1 VTSLRQRLTAGLT
14 EGAPLFPLVV
24 LFGLNA
30 VDELDRSAFNVLAPE
45 IKDHFHL
52 DLAGVFA
59 LVALIEVV
67 AILCGLPLAYWADR
81 RSRLRLAVG
90 GATLWGGFSLLTG
103 LAPSVAVLALA
114 RAGTGMG
121 RSVVTPTHFS
131 LLADYY
137 PGSIRPKVYGV
148 HRSANSVGQFVGPV
162 TAGLLA
168 LWLGWRAP
176 FVLFIV
182 PTAVFVLLAL
192 RLKEPPRGGQER
204 RELGAEDEAIETE
217 EHPPRF
223 GEGCRMLWR
232 IRTLRRVWYALPFA
246 AVVVFVGFGALFSI
260 FYKEEFG
267 LNEAQRGFVT
277 AFTEPAQIL
286 GLLIGIPVANRLLKR
301 NPALVLRFAA
311 VVGLVLAGFMTLLA
325 VTPYLAVVVGMHMLI
340 AGVGAVLAP
349 AVLSI
354 LSLVIPPRTRSL
366 GFALTGLWILPGLA
380 MFPVIGALADAWGVR
395 AALLLEVPLLA
406 LAGLVFASAG
416 SFVSDDIRRTRAAAL
431 ARSEALLARRRGEGK
446 LLVVRGL
453 DVAYDNV
460 QVLFGVDFEVGEG
473 ELVALLGVNGAGK
486 STLLRAISGVVEPR
500 AGAVIFDGRDLTGAA
515 PHEITAL
522 GVGHVPGGRG
532 VFPGLTV
539 AENLRVA
546 GWTSRRRP
554 AELTRAIDEAV
565 AHFPVL
571 RERWSQPAG
580 TLSGGEQ
587 QMLTLAQAFVSRP
600 RLLLIDELSLGL
612 APVVV
617 TRLLEVVRAIREQGT
632 AVVLV
637 EQSVDLALRVA
648 EVAYFM
654 EKGEIRFQGPAGELA
669 GRPDLL
675 RAVFLGRAS
684 AAAIAAAASAA
695 AKAAPAASIASE
707 PVLSVH
713 GLSKRYGA
721 VTAVDGVSFD
731 LSPGQILGVIGPNG
745 AGKTTLF
752 DLVSGFVDPDAGHV
766 HLDGRDVTALSP
778 EARARLGLGRS
789 FQDARLFPSLTVT
802 EAVSLSLERRLEIR
816 DPVAAAIGLRAVA
829 RSEGWVSRR
838 ASEIIDLM
846 GLANFAD
853 LFVSELSTGTRRLVD
868 LACALAHEPTAL
880 LLDEPSSGI
889 AQRETEALAPVL
901 RRIRDATGAGVL
913 LIEHDLPLV
922 TSVADEMLALHLG
935 RVVARGRPDEVV
947 AHPQVAAAYLGST
960 EE

>member
-1 VTSLRQRLTAGLT
+1 MTSLRQRLTTGLT
-14 EGAPLFPLVV
+14 EGAPLFPLLV

-45 IKDHFHL
+45 IKDHFDL
-52 DLAGVFA
+52 DLAGVFGLA
-59 LVALIEVV
+59 ALIEVV

-114 RAGTGMG
+114 RAGAGMG

-137 PGSIRPKVYGV
+137 PGSIRPKIYGV
-148 HRSANSVGQFVGPV
+148 HRSANSVGQFVGPLV
-162 TAGLLA
+162 AGLLA
-168 LWLGWRAP
+168 YWLGWRAP
-176 FVLFIV
+176 FLVFIV
-182 PTAVFVLLAL
+182 PTTIFLLLAL
-192 RLKEPPRGGQER
+192 RLTDPARGGQER
-204 RELGAEDEAIETE
+204 REMGAVDETIETE
-217 EHPPRF
+217 EPAPPF
-223 GEGCRMLWR
+223 GEGCRLLWR
-232 IRTLRRVWYALPFA
+232 IRTLRRVWCALPFA

-260 FYKEEFG
+260 FYDQEFG
-267 LNEAQRGFVT
+267 LNEAQRGFVS

-286 GLLIGIPVANRLLKR
+286 GLLLGIPVANRLLKR
-301 NPALVLRFAA
+301 NPALVLRFCAL
-311 VVGLVLAGFMTLLA
+311 VGLVLAGFMTLLA
-325 VTPYLAVVVGMHMLI
+325 ITPYLAVVVGMHMLI
-340 AGVGAVLAP
+340 AGVGALLAP

-354 LSLVIPPRTRSL
+354 LSLAMPPRARSL
-366 GFALTGLWILPGLA
+366 GFALTGVSLLPGLVL
-380 MFPVIGALADAWGVR
+380 FPIIGALADAWGVR

-406 LAGLVFASAG
+406 AAGLVFASAG
-416 SFVSDDIRRTRAAAL
+416 SFVNDDIGRARSAAL
-431 ARSEALLARRRGEGK
+431 ARSEALAARRRGEGK

-473 ELVALLGVNGAGK
+473 EIVALLGVNGAGK
-486 STLLRAISGVVEPR
+486 STLLRAISGVVPPR
-500 AGAVIFDGRDLTGAA
+500 AGAVVFDGRDLAGAA

-522 GVGHVPGGRG
+522 GIGHVPGGRG

-554 AELTRAIDEAV
+554 AELARAIDEAV

-571 RERWSQPAG
+571 RQRWSQPAG
-580 TLSGGEQ
+580 NLSGGEQ

-600 RLLLIDELSLGL
+600 KLLLIDELSLGL

-617 TRLLEVVRAIREQGT
+617 SRLLDVVRAIREQGT

-637 EQSVDLALRVA
+637 EQSVDVALRVA
-648 EVAYFM
+648 ETAYFM
-654 EKGEIRFQGPAGELA
+654 EKGEIRFQGPAQELTE
-669 GRPDLL
+669 RPDLL

-684 AAAIAAAASAA
+684 AAALAAASSGTGGGAG
-695 AKAAPAASIASE
+695 PPGE
-707 PVLSVH
+707 PVLSVE
-713 GLSKRYGA
+713 GLGKRFGA
-721 VTAVDGVSFD
+721 VTAVEGVSFD
-731 LSPGQILGVIGPNG
+731 LAKGQILGVIGPNG

-752 DLVSGFVDPDAGHV
+752 DLVSGFTEPDSGV
-766 HLDGRDVTALSP
+766 VRLDGADVTDLSP
-778 EARARLGLGRS
+778 DARARLGLGRS
-789 FQDARLFPSLTVT
+789 FQDARLFPSLTVI
-802 EAVSLSLERRLEIR
+802 EAVSLSLERRLEVR

-829 RSEGWVSRR
+829 RAESWVARR
-838 ASEIIDLM
+838 AAEIIDLM

-935 RVVARGRPDEVV
+935 RVVVRGRPEEVV
-947 AHPQVAAAYLGST
+947 AHPQVAAAYLGSA